1 MPPATTARRRSH
13 AGEITMKCPIVPR
26 IPTGVAATL
35 LISGVLAAGV
45 AVAADKQVSP
55 VIKINEAAR
64 TTPITTT
71 PLRGPLT
78 MLSGSGGNIT
88 VLTGKQGKFMVD
100 AGIAVSRPRLEKAL
114 QDLGNLPAKYVVNT
128 HYHWDHTDGNSWLHD
143 EGATIVG
150 TEGTVKR
157 VSVATRVDFWDTTF
171 PPSSKGGIPTEVL
184 RADKTYHFDGQ
195 TIEVRLLAPSHTD
208 TDLYVIFKEA
218 NVAALGDLFW
228 NGVYPFIDNQNGGGI
243 DGMIKEDD
251 AILAQLDDD
260 VVLVP
265 GHGPVGTKKQ
275 LQEFRDMLAGIR
287 DNVAALKK
295 QGKTE
300 AEVVAAKPTAKYDK
314 VYGNFLISPD
324 FFTRIVYSGL
334 K

>member
-1 MPPATTARRRSH
+1 
-13 AGEITMKCPIVPR
+13 MKCPIVPR

-157 VSVATRVDFWDTTF
+157 SLGCDPRGFLGHDLSTFIQGRHSDRGVARGQDVSF
-171 PPSSKGGIPTEVL
+171 
-184 RADKTYHFDGQ
+184 
-195 TIEVRLLAPSHTD
+195 
-208 TDLYVIFKEA
+208 
-218 NVAALGDLFW
+218 
-228 NGVYPFIDNQNGGGI
+228 
-243 DGMIKEDD
+243 
-251 AILAQLDDD
+251 
-260 VVLVP
+260 
-265 GHGPVGTKKQ
+265 
-275 LQEFRDMLAGIR
+275 
-287 DNVAALKK
+287 
-295 QGKTE
+295 
-300 AEVVAAKPTAKYDK
+300 
-314 VYGNFLISPD
+314 
-324 FFTRIVYSGL
+324 
-334 K
+334 